1 MNTISLEQM
10 TILVV
15 ALVLIFGPVL
25 LVKVL
30 IQRLL
35 LAYRARH
42 TNAPA
47 RPAGAGEPG
56 RTGGGDG

>member
-10 TILVV
+10 TVLVI
-15 ALVLIFGPVL
+15 ALVLIVGPIL
-25 LVKVL
+25 LIKTLV
-30 IQRLL
+30 QRL
-35 LAYRARH
+35 RARH

-56 RTGGGDG
+56 RGGGDIRG